1 MTPTFTGI
9 EARGRFWPPVTPLGG
24 GDTHVQVAGALE
36 RQHEE
41 ERAGTADP
49 ATHAEE
55 RVDLR
60 EELEEEEQQQ
70 GNADDDDDD

>member
-1 MTPTFTGI
+1 MPMSRWQELF
-9 EARGRFWPPVTPLGG
+9 
-24 GDTHVQVAGALE
+24 E
-36 RQHEE
+36 RQHDE

-60 EELEEEEQQQ
+60 EELEEEQQQ
-70 GNADDDDDD
+70 DDGDDGDHDDE